1 MPYHAHAF
9 VDGAYLRERARDAR
23 LPWVSPH
30 SLASSVVVSPVVQGW
45 GAAYPSGLH
54 TALTRVVYYDARPD
68 ADADVDPNLADYWK
82 AIELQPD
89 TELGFGS
96 LRGGNR
102 RRLRQKG
109 VDTLIA
115 VDMLVGAFTKLFQ
128 IAVLVTGDADFV
140 PVLNEVRRRGVM
152 VVLAA
157 VEDAALSLDLRR
169 AADRFVRIEPK
180 AGSGTFPELQIEGR
194 TWRSK

>member
-1 MPYHAHAF
+1 MRTPTSIRISRTI
-9 VDGAYLRERARDAR
+9 GRR
-23 LPWVSPH
+23 
-30 SLASSVVVSPVVQGW
+30 SSYNRIPNSG
-45 GAAYPSGLH
+45 SGLCGE
-54 TALTRVVYYDARPD
+54 V
-68 ADADVDPNLADYWK
+68 
-82 AIELQPD
+82 IE
-89 TELGFGS
+89 
-96 LRGGNR
+96 
-102 RRLRQKG
+102 
-109 VDTLIA
+109 
-115 VDMLVGAFTKLFQ
+115 GAFTKLFQ